1 MKHWIFSL
9 VFGFAL
15 TSHAELTNDQRVEKL
30 QKGVEQGNVE
40 WVREA
45 FAGLKDPFKKA
56 RGLFGGESGVF
67 AEYSGEY
74 FLDKAFIACP
84 CKDEIALILL
94 QNGAVMQT
102 YEMFKKA
109 SESGCAKSVQ
119 YLIDTKDSALTAQG
133 AIDFFKFYGK
143 KVGQVI
149 RDKEQGIVGAE
160 DALDAWGPIQ
170 MSFEKFVMEKC
181 PDRTKTSKECL
192 ARAAFDETASNV
204 SVRAEAAKRNVVK
217 QEAEEKY
224 LSSPEGIAAQI
235 CEVDESLAEAKAK
248 IERQRKIGKVSGT
261 VDMSVL
267 NQAGA
272 RVVDLEE
279 QRKGLVSQFKKTT
292 GKAFKSVSC
301 K

>member
-1 MKHWIFSL
+1 MKHWIFPL
-9 VFGFAL
+9 VFGFAF

-56 RGLFGGESGVF
+56 RGLFGGDSGVF

-74 FLDKAFIACP
+74 FLDKTFIARP

-102 YEMFKKA
+102 YELFKKA
-109 SESGCAKSVQ
+109 SEGGCPKSIQ

-133 AIDFFKFYGK
+133 AMDFFKFYGK

-160 DALDAWGPIQ
+160 DALDAWDPIQ

-204 SVRAEAAKRNVVK
+204 SARAEAAKKNMVK
-217 QEAEEKY
+217 QEAEDKY
-224 LSSPEGIAAQI
+224 LNSPEGIAAQI
-235 CEVDESLAEAKAK
+235 CEIDARIAEAKA
-248 IERQRKIGKVSGT
+248 EVQRQRAVGKV
-261 VDMSVL
+261 
-267 NQAGA
+267 AGA
-272 RVVDLEE
+272 VSLAALHWAGEKIVDLT
-279 QRKGLVSQFKKTT
+279 QARKTLESDFVKKT
-292 GKAFKSVSC
+292 GKSPKC
-301 K
+301 R

>member
-1 MKHWIFSL
+1 MKHWIFTL
-9 VFGFAL
+9 VFLFSTVG
-15 TSHAELTNDQRVEKL
+15 HAELTNDQRVEKL

-67 AEYSGEY
+67 AEYSSEY
-74 FLDKAFIACP
+74 FLDKAFIARP

-102 YEMFKKA
+102 YELFKKA
-109 SESGCAKSVQ
+109 SESGCPKSVQ
-119 YLIDTKDSALTAQG
+119 YLIDTKDSALTVQG
-133 AIDFFKFYGK
+133 AMDFFKFYGK

-160 DALDAWGPIQ
+160 DALDAWDPIQ
-170 MSFEKFVMEKC
+170 MSFEKFVVEKC

-204 SVRAEAAKRNVVK
+204 SNRAEAAKKNIAK
-217 QEAEEKY
+217 QEVEDKY
-224 LSSPEGIAAQI
+224 LGSPEGIAAQI
-235 CEVDESLAEAKAK
+235 CEIDGRIIDAKEQ
-248 IERQRKIGKVSGT
+248 IDRQRKIGKVSGT
-261 VDMSVL
+261 VDLAVL
-267 NQAGA
+267 NRAGA
-272 RVVDLEE
+272 KVVDLEDA
-279 QRKGLVSQFKKTT
+279 RKGLIRDFKKVT
-292 GKAFKSVSC
+292 GKVFKLTSC

>member
-1 MKHWIFSL
+1 MKHWIFPL
-9 VFGFAL
+9 VLGFAL
-15 TSHAELTNDQRVEKL
+15 TSHAEITNDQRVEKL

-67 AEYSGEY
+67 AEYSSEY
-74 FLDKAFIACP
+74 FLDKAFIAHP

-94 QNGAVMQT
+94 QSGAVMQT
-102 YEMFKKA
+102 YELFKKA
-109 SESGCAKSVQ
+109 SESGCPKSVQ
-119 YLIDTKDSALTAQG
+119 YLIDTKDSALTAQS
-133 AIDFFKFYGK
+133 AMDFFKFYGK

-149 RDKEQGIVGAE
+149 RDKEQGLVGAE
-160 DALDAWGPIQ
+160 DALDTWDPIQ

-204 SVRAEAAKRNVVK
+204 STRAEAAKKNIAK
-217 QEAEEKY
+217 QEAEDKY
-224 LSSPEGIAAQI
+224 LGSPEGIAAQI
-235 CEVDESLAEAKAK
+235 CEIDESIAEAKAK
-248 IERQRKIGKVSGT
+248 IDRQRKIGKVSGT

-267 NQAGA
+267 NLAGA
-272 RVVDLEE
+272 RIVDLEE
-279 QRKGLVSQFKKTT
+279 QRKELIAELRKIT
-292 GKAFKSVSC
+292 GKAFKEASC

>member
-9 VFGFAL
+9 VFGLAL
-15 TSHAELTNDQRVEKL
+15 TAHAEITNDQRVEKL
-30 QKGVEQGNVE
+30 QKGVGQGNVE

-56 RGLFGGESGVF
+56 RGVFGGDSGVF

-74 FLDKAFIACP
+74 FLDKAFIARP

-102 YEMFKKA
+102 YELFKKA
-109 SESGCAKSVQ
+109 SEGGCPKSVQ
-119 YLIDTKDSALTAQG
+119 YLIDKKDSALTAQG
-133 AIDFFKFYGK
+133 AMDFFKFYGK

-149 RDKEQGIVGAE
+149 RDKEQGMVGAE
-160 DALDAWGPIQ
+160 DALDAWDPIQ
-170 MSFEKFVMEKC
+170 MSFEKFVREKC
-181 PDRTKTSKECL
+181 PDRTKSSKECL

-204 SVRAEAAKRNVVK
+204 SARAEAAKKNISK

-224 LSSPEGIAAQI
+224 LNSPEGIAAQI
-235 CEVDESLAEAKAK
+235 CEVDQSILEAKVK

-267 NQAGA
+267 NRAGA

-279 QRKGLVSQFKKTT
+279 RRKSLIMDFKTVT
-292 GKAFKSVSC
+292 GKSFKSVSC
-301 K
+301 E

>member
-1 MKHWIFSL
+1 MRVEILTIFFLFSGL
-9 VFGFAL
+9 MCFA
-15 TSHAELTNDQRVEKL
+15 TTGDERIEKL

-74 FLDKAFIACP
+74 FLDKAFIARP

-102 YEMFKKA
+102 YELFKKA
-109 SESGCAKSVQ
+109 SEAGCPKSVQ

-133 AIDFFKFYGK
+133 AMDFFKFYGK

-160 DALDAWGPIQ
+160 DALDMWDPIQ

-204 SVRAEAAKRNVVK
+204 SVRAEAAKKNMVK

-235 CEVDESLAEAKAK
+235 CEVEGRIAEAKEQ

-261 VDMSVL
+261 VDLAVL
-267 NQAGA
+267 NRAGA
-272 RVVDLEE
+272 KVVDLEGI
-279 QRKGLVSQFKKTT
+279 RTGLIRDFKKIT
-292 GKAFKSVSC
+292 GKVFKLTIC

>member
-1 MKHWIFSL
+1 MKHWIFPL

-15 TSHAELTNDQRVEKL
+15 TSQAELTNDQRVEKL

-74 FLDKAFIACP
+74 FLDKAFIARP

-102 YEMFKKA
+102 YELFKKA
-109 SESGCAKSVQ
+109 SEGGCSKSVQ

-160 DALDAWGPIQ
+160 DALDAWDPIQ
-170 MSFEKFVMEKC
+170 MSFEKFLMDKC

-204 SVRAEAAKRNVVK
+204 SARAEAAKKNMVR

-235 CEVDESLAEAKAK
+235 CEVEGRIAEAKEQ

-261 VDMSVL
+261 VDLAVL
-267 NQAGA
+267 NRAGA
-272 RVVDLEE
+272 KVVDLEGI
-279 QRKGLVSQFKKTT
+279 RTGLIRDFKKVT
-292 GKAFKSVSC
+292 GKVFRLTIC